1 MTDIRVTQAAIET
14 LTSASFSPT
23 ARVSQMSLEVVA
35 SFTDFSPVARVTRMM
50 LEVLTSEAQE
60 GGEPAALRRVTF
72 SINYT

>member
-23 ARVSQMSLEVVA
+23 ARVSQMSLEVIA
-35 SFTDFSPVARVTRMM
+35 SFTDFSPVARVTQMM

-60 GGEPAALRRVTF
+60 STGALRRVTF
-72 SINYT
+72 SINCT